1 MTVTELINK
10 LQDIAHQGQALLEV
24 KDIDKVI
31 VTSEGVRLVKN
42 ILTEADIEDLAGLC
56 RC

>member
-1 MTVTELINK
+1 MTVTDLINK

-42 ILTEADIEDLAGLC
+42 ILTETDIEDLAGLC